1 MNNLDGVYAYK
12 EYTLDMQPT
21 GKSGALYESGGDIG
35 GLMVGNMFYAA
46 SMDAIGWHIVKF
58 DAVSWEKLADIKF
71 ALDPLSEMNGD
82 MMLAFVNGQL
92 DVGSQTLIAG
102 EISSPEI
109 GAGTHHHF
117 FTPDL
122 DFLGKKILSD
132 TSHITGSSMIYAD
145 GVYYLVSATA
155 YTGDVIV
162 MKYDSDWKYLGSK
175 KLVSQGHWS
184 EGLAYDGRRFYIVY
198 LDTRQR
204 TETTFFPY
212 YPNVHLAA
220 FDRDWNLLEDAA
232 VTDFTPSDSLFTGR
246 PSLLLHGNRVY
257 VSYDAVPLPEDL
269 SKIEGYVSVYE
280 LTQGPSAI
288 KQREEGL
295 KEFRLEQNYP
305 NPFNPSTTIRFDLPE
320 AGRVRLAI
328 YDLVGREIAVLMDEK
343 WSQGEHEARWD
354 GLDAR
359 HVPVPSG
366 VYLYRLDAAPH
377 HGTGK
382 LLLLR

>member
-1 MNNLDGVYAYK
+1 
-12 EYTLDMQPT
+12 
-21 GKSGALYESGGDIG
+21 
-35 GLMVGNMFYAA
+35 
-46 SMDAIGWHIVKF
+46 
-58 DAVSWEKLADIKF
+58 
-71 ALDPLSEMNGD
+71 
-82 MMLAFVNGQL
+82 
-92 DVGSQTLIAG
+92 
-102 EISSPEI
+102 
-109 GAGTHHHF
+109 
-117 FTPDL
+117 
-122 DFLGKKILSD
+122 
-132 TSHITGSSMIYAD
+132 
-145 GVYYLVSATA
+145 
-155 YTGDVIV
+155 
-162 MKYDSDWKYLGSK
+162 
-175 KLVSQGHWS
+175 
-184 EGLAYDGRRFYIVY
+184 
-198 LDTRQR
+198 
-204 TETTFFPY
+204 
-212 YPNVHLAA
+212 
-220 FDRDWNLLEDAA
+220 
-232 VTDFTPSDSLFTGR
+232 
-246 PSLLLHGNRVY
+246 LLLHGNRVY